1 MASAAPKA
9 PSMNLDDLDDDDDND
24 GHSSSASEKVRR
36 LASQLGLRRNA
47 TSSSTSDGHRSDDSS
62 SLSLPHSFDNTPMST
77 PAASPAPPRNVAQS
91 FDLALRTALP
101 TKLPPRSG
109 VPHRTDE
116 TMRRFYEIQV
126 DKVRGQLAIALEEKK
141 QAQAALS
148 TERRSFQESIA
159 SLQVRYRNEA
169 SQLQTEKTAL
179 ETQLRIFEHRL
190 KAEKAQFFDLRIPE
204 PLAKQLQRQSHDA
217 LTLVEFV
224 QMKAFELVEPEKAA
238 TEAANRQVAS
248 LTQANATLEAK
259 ASEYQTD
266 QRKWQRKCDVTQHE
280 LELSET
286 TRAELER
293 QVKQLHANV
302 QELNALRATATPAPI
317 VPDAVASQLR
327 ELEAQLA
334 LAVQARDASK
344 MEREQMEQKL
354 SLVLVDKDYLA
365 KDNARHEVKIAQLRD
380 ELQSAQ
386 ASVRRL
392 ELSKETFLQQVN
404 DAREESKTLFEH
416 RMHVEL
422 TKLQDVAKKEM
433 DALRDSGKTLFEREN
448 RMLRDARQDAQQQL
462 EHANKRF
469 ADLQRA
475 YEDKVLELTRLDA
488 QFTTSVAQVRNELKI
503 KHFELTQ
510 LSRNYEEKS
519 QHLQLAHLEIDMLKQ
534 KVDVHKAEF
543 QKLETQ
549 SANELAQLRL
559 DVASYRD
566 KLHAYETLEVDM
578 DHAILQ
584 AGALPEPT
592 DDATASTFAMIP
604 TAPKRR
610 FQQSVQLAQKVV
622 QCEQTIQRMKSEYAS
637 LHSARDQLVRELESA
652 QRQLAHMHQPQ
663 EYLIEKLK
671 GLQDEVLARQ
681 TQVAQLQAALQQQ
694 QADANDL
701 LHAKLSLQSQLQQL
715 LSRRHELD
723 TLKDMVLHTQHKLAR
738 AAAPV
743 DATSPPKTT
752 TEPTTATMAP
762 KWYQKLR
769 SAPAASP

>member
-1 MASAAPKA
+1 MTKTAMATAAAARMSA
-9 PSMNLDDLDDDDDND
+9 DW
-24 GHSSSASEKVRR
+24 
-36 LASQLGLRRNA
+36 LASQLGLRRNVN
-47 TSSSTSDGHRSDDSS
+47 SSSDGHRSDDSS

-148 TERRSFQESIA
+148 TERRSFQDSLA

-179 ETQLRIFEHRL
+179 ETQLRILEHRL

-204 PLAKQLQRQSHDA
+204 PFAKQLQRQSHDA

-224 QMKAFELVEPEKAA
+224 QMKAFELVEPAIAA
-238 TEAANRQVAS
+238 TEAANRHVAS
-248 LTQANATLEAK
+248 LTEANTSLEAK
-259 ASEYQTD
+259 SNACQAE
-266 QRKWQRKCDVTQHE
+266 QRTWQRKYDAVQRE

-286 TRAELER
+286 TRTELER

-302 QELNALRATATPAPI
+302 QELNALRTPATPAPG
-317 VPDAVASQLR
+317 VPEAVASQLR

-344 MEREQMEQKL
+344 MEKEQIEQKL
-354 SLVLVDKDYLA
+354 SLVLVDKEYLA
-365 KDNARHEVKIAQLRD
+365 KDNARHEDKVRQLRD
-380 ELQSAQ
+380 ELQSTQ
-386 ASVRRL
+386 ATVRRL

-404 DAREESKTLFEH
+404 DAREESKTLFEVFEH

-488 QFTTSVAQVRNELKI
+488 QFTTSVAEVRNELKI
-503 KHFELTQ
+503 KHFELAQ

-519 QHLQLAHLEIDMLKQ
+519 QHLQLAHLEVDMLKQ

-543 QKLETQ
+543 QKLEMQ
-549 SANELAQLRL
+549 SAKEMAQLRL

-566 KLHAYETLEVDM
+566 KLRAYETLEVDM

-637 LHSARDQLVRELESA
+637 LESARDQVARELDAA

-671 GLQDEVLARQ
+671 GLQDEVQARQ
-681 TQVAQLQAALQQQ
+681 NQVTQLQAALQQQ

-701 LHAKLSLQSQLQQL
+701 LHAKLSLQAQLQQL

-723 TLKDMVLHTQHKLAR
+723 TLKTM
-738 AAAPV
+738 
-743 DATSPPKTT
+743 T
-752 TEPTTATMAP
+752 TEPATPAMAP

-769 SAPAASP
+769 SAPVASP